1 MFVITCYYYLL
12 VSRLFLLTI
21 FIFVSGLRIMGQD
34 YSYSQPSSSEVDMD
48 SLLLEE
54 AELYADEAQSS
65 YNAEPVQYEPDPE
78 ADEGIP
84 TRCYCGGEP
93 VVGTSTNSK
102 HPYRRYYTCPN
113 VDDGDCHIWKW
124 WDVAVV
130 EELRD
135 FQREFRQLTE
145 QVSESERKLVKLEES
160 VAELSKKK
168 PVASNGL
175 EVVACLLVSLIV
187 IICLVVFVL
196 PGGGSNGSNESV

>member
-1 MFVITCYYYLL
+1 
-12 VSRLFLLTI
+12 
-21 FIFVSGLRIMGQD
+21 MGQD
-34 YSYSQPSSSEVDMD
+34 YSYSQPSSSDVDMD

-78 ADEGIP
+78 ADDGIP

-93 VVGTSTNSK
+93 VVGTSTSSK

-187 IICLVVFVL
+187 IIGLVVFFL
-196 PGGGSNGSNESV
+196 PGKFLYLCFDCRSCLLDKTMTILSLWFSGGGSNGSNESV